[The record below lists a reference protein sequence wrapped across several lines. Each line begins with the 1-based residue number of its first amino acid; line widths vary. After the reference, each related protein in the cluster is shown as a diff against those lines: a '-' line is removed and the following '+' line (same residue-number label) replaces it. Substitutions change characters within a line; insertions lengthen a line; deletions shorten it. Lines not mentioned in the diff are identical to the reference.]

1 MLSLEDFVSQLVS
14 RGSPNARVVFYN
26 GSHLELE
33 KIVAINPATEVRVVF
48 EHGELDRLKQ
58 LVEELEEQTAIAQSD
73 LKEKTLDI
81 KSLIEDAEA
90 EVWTTDQILKELKS
104 L

>member
-14 RGSPNARVVFYN
+14 RGSPNARVVFDN
-26 GSHLELE
+26 GDDLELE
-33 KIVAINPATEVRVVF
+33 KIVAVNPATEVRVLF
-48 EHGELDRLKQ
+48 KDEERESLKK
-58 LVEELEEQTAIAQSD
+58 LVEDLEEQTAIAQSE
-73 LKEKTLDI
+73 LKEKTRDI

-90 EVWTTDQILKELKS
+90 EVWTAEQILKELKS